1 MPFYAYQS
9 FLCLSERFMLISLRP
24 KMEHFMLISLRTP
37 FYDCQINNTA
47 LNAYQAGY

>member
-9 FLCLSERFMLISLRP
+9 FLCLSECFMLISQRP
-24 KMEHFMLISLRTP
+24 KMKHFMLISLRTP
-37 FYDCQINNTA
+37 FYDCQTNNTA